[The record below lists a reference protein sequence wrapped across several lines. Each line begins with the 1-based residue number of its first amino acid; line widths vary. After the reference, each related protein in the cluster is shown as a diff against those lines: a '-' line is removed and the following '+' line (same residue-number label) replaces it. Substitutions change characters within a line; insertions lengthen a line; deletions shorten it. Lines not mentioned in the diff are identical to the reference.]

1 MYTNSVDP
9 IICNSVLIKDIEGH
23 ILGTHLKFP
32 RSTAAN
38 TIIKKKIL
46 FKGGQADPT
55 EMQFFSASTQFHFW

>member
-38 TIIKKKIL
+38 TIIKKKNTV
-46 FKGGQADPT
+46 QRRTSRPY
-55 EMQFFSASTQFHFW
+55 